1 MLRECSTDLGCFGGT
16 CASCGLAGQP
26 VCPSAIGHYE
36 DVASTANF
44 YLSGGLLHAVYA
56 PGLPVNTNT
65 NAATTGVH
73 WFLNLG
79 DAHGSTAF
87 VIDYQTGEVVERA
100 AYLAYGAPDTDFRP
114 TRWGNHRANV
124 RYGGH
129 WDNSEVGLV
138 YFGARYYSPLL
149 NRFIS
154 PNPLT
159 VHGLGGDPNPY
170 AYAYGNPSRYVD
182 PTGLAPEGY
191 TPSDEALA
199 QYWSSPEYQ
208 QQHPDPENWSPS
220 DPQEAT
226 PSAGDGPGGLASD
239 FDPDGSMSDFS
250 GLPGPSVGD
259 LALTVGEMAQGAG
272 AALVNLA
279 ADNFAGMMSVPGAG
293 SFDLGAQAAGLA
305 SSLHVSV
312 PQGANASFGYGAAMA
327 AMAICGGLGG
337 AEEGVSFAAEGLE
350 AAGIRFTQTTAS
362 AVFRNGEFAGQTIG
376 DVAGGLRSGAISP
389 GQLPLDVIVRDG
401 NVLSMNTR
409 STLALMRGGVSPS
422 NWSLVNQTGN
432 AFFESLLNA
441 RLGANGLT
449 SAGTDVLRITGGGA
463 GFSVLW

>member
-1 MLRECSTDLGCFGGT
+1 MLRECSADLGCFGGT

-114 TRWGNHRANV
+114 TRWGSYRASV

-154 PNPLT
+154 PDPLT
-159 VHGLGGDPNPY
+159 VHGLSGDPNPY

-220 DPQEAT
+220 DPQEVT

-239 FDPDGSMSDFS
+239 FDPGGSMSDFS

-259 LALTVGEMAQGAG
+259 IALTVGEMAQGAG

-305 SSLHVSV
+305 SSLHVPV

-337 AEEGVSFAAEGLE
+337 AEEGVSFAAEGFE
-350 AAGIRFTQTTAS
+350 VAEGAAQGASFRSFSSFKNALGPAGEGAQWHHIVEQTPGNLARFGPGPIQNTGNLIRL
-362 AVFRNGEFAGQTIG
+362 
-376 DVAGGLRSGAISP
+376 DVATHQQISGFYSSIQPFTGGATVRSWLSTQSFEIQQQFGQEVLLRF
-389 GQLPLDVIVRDG
+389 
-401 NVLSMNTR
+401 
-409 STLALMRGGVSPS
+409 GVS
-422 NWSLVNQTGN
+422 
-432 AFFESLLNA
+432 F
-441 RLGANGLT
+441 
-449 SAGTDVLRITGGGA
+449 
-463 GFSVLW
+463 